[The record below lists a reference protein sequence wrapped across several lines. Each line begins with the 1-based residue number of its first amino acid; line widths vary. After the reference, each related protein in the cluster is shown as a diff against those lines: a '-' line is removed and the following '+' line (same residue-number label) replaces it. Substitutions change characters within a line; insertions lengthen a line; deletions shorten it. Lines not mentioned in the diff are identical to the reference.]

1 MVSVLLALRW
11 WQLGRGWLP
20 PLRMMSSVLRAQS
33 NAIVYIFRR
42 HPFLIFLKDLG
53 SATCTQAMLNFSLDR
68 VFEVLRFATVNWI
81 HRQQK
86 LPLRGSTLPTFSFHT
101 KNSKEEWH
109 LPLKLYR
116 ERSQVRLGAQKE
128 PGPSSRGCLLCGRGM
143 PGTCSGG
150 SRNLYNWLF
159 SLHTDHIY

>member
-1 MVSVLLALRW
+1 MVSVLPALLW
-11 WQLGRGWLP
+11 WRLGRGWLP
-20 PLRMMSSVLRAQS
+20 PHRMMSSVLRAQWNVIGYNFS
-33 NAIVYIFRR
+33 RSLV
-42 HPFLIFLKDLG
+42 FLKDLG
-53 SATCTQAMLNFSLDR
+53 SAACTQARLNFSLDR
-68 VFEVLRFATVNWI
+68 VFDVFIFATVNWI

-86 LPLRGSTLPTFSFHT
+86 LLLRDSTLPTFSFHT
-101 KNSKEEWH
+101 KNSEEGWN